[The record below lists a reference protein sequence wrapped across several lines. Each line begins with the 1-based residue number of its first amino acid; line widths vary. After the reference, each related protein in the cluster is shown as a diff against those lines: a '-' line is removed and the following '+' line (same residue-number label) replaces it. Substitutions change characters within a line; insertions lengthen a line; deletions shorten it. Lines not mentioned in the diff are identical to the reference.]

1 MADGFGLGVLGRVGN
16 KVAGSDELFDL
27 LRPLHVIRPRLLARQ
42 ALDEVLQASP
52 EAYLLQRVVEPAC
65 SDAEVGLMGRDVVDA
80 MVFTWQDDMPVLQE
94 GDPVWQPEVR
104 V

>member
-65 SDAEVGLMGRDVVDA
+65 GGNRAQGGGLNGRAAGEGVESCPAWDTSDE
-80 MVFTWQDDMPVLQE
+80 
-94 GDPVWQPEVR
+94 
-104 V
+104 